1 MVKVILVALA
11 VIVFMA
17 MSAVIGFFGGIS
29 YAAYIVAEKYRK
41 TAEEFEAYDSENCE
55 HREIGFLASWRN
67 EPTLK

>member
-17 MSAVIGFFGGIS
+17 VSAVIGFFGGGIAT
-29 YAAYIVAEKYRK
+29 YTILEKYMK
-41 TAEEFEAYDSENCE
+41 KSEEFEAYDQENCE